1 MSSDNSLSYIRAL
14 VDVVAITVLS
24 GSDEQHKLRIKQSL
38 DAIMNHP
45 TLEISPEGQELF
57 AHFAALLDGSST
69 EVFLSARISQEDPD
83 PEKLHSSPHLRLLRG
98 GKEE

>member
-57 AHFAALLDGSST
+57 AHFAALLDGSSN
-69 EVFLSARISQEDPD
+69 EVFLSARLSQDAPD
-83 PEKLHSSPHLRLLRG
+83 PEKSHSAPHLRLLSG

>member
-1 MSSDNSLSYIRAL
+1 MIIPLVTLEPWSMLSLLPCYPAVMNNISSASS
-14 VDVVAITVLS
+14 
-24 GSDEQHKLRIKQSL
+24 KSL

-45 TLEISPEGQELF
+45 TLEVSPEGQELF

-83 PEKLHSSPHLRLLRG
+83 PEKSHSSPHLRLLRG
-98 GKEE
+98 GKEK